1 MAGRW
6 RTRRRCRAKT
16 RKGRPCVAKALPN
29 GRCRHHGGLS
39 TGPRTEAD
47 MRCWRSIATR
57 CKAAEAT
64 EELRRRRIAARDE
77 HHRYPGVGAERGVHT
92 RLGTRRAERQ
102 QGFDRRRAAL
112 RCRPFAEPAGRRPRA
127 VDAACR
133 PAASRTGRTRA
144 TALPSW
150 CDFAQHNELHS
161 FFHPRGVL
169 MFPHDRAVDHLHLAV
184 VGFRY
189 GVHQTIPDARL
200 APIGWSDCKRACK
213 VHISRANLAK
223 EASPRKSTRGS
234 TPRAA
239 RSISPGQDQDAT
251 CAEVLASS
259 SAQSS
264 LPWLAMASL
273 CRT

>member
-29 GRCRHHGGLS
+29 GRCRHHSGLS

-57 CKAAEAT
+57 CKARGQPRNCGGVGL
-64 EELRRRRIAARDE
+64 LRVTSTIDI
-77 HHRYPGVGAERGVHT
+77 PGVGAQRGVHR

-133 PAASRTGRTRA
+133 PTASRTGGTRA

-161 FFHPRGVL
+161 FS
-169 MFPHDRAVDHLHLAV
+169 PHRRADV
-184 VGFRY
+184 
-189 GVHQTIPDARL
+189 P
-200 APIGWSDCKRACK
+200 
-213 VHISRANLAK
+213 
-223 EASPRKSTRGS
+223 
-234 TPRAA
+234 A
-239 RSISPGQDQDAT
+239 RSS
-251 CAEVLASS
+251 CRS
-259 SAQSS
+259 SAPCRRGLS
-264 LPWLAMASL
+264 LRRPSNDPRRPPCAHRLKRL
-273 CRT
+273 